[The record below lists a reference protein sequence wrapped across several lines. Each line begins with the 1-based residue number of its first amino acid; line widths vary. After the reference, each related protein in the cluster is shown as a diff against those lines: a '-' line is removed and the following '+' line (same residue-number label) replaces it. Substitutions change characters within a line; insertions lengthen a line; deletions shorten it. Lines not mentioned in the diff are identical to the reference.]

1 MSTAGEIFVLLCGI
15 VAVTTAIG
23 TVAVQTP
30 LRAALALLGHVISL
44 AGLYLTLNAHLL
56 AAIQMLVYAGAVVVL
71 FVFVI
76 MLMGPGAIDA
86 RKDGRG
92 LLTKTFGGAVLAML
106 AGAIAFA
113 VGGVGDVGRP
123 DIAPCPDGVGECGQ
137 FGGVDALASALF
149 VDAAIPFELV
159 SILLLV
165 AVVAAITVARGN
177 TIAEKEARDPEVLP
191 IRPKVVDPLTEGPN
205 AVPEGPTEAADGSMS
220 AAE

>member
-1 MSTAGEIFVLLCGI
+1 MSTSGEIFVLLCGI
-15 VAVTTAIG
+15 VAATTAIV
-23 TVAVQTP
+23 TVSVNTP
-30 LRAALALLGHVISL
+30 LRAALALLAHVISL

-56 AAIQMLVYAGAVVVL
+56 AAIQLLVYAGAVVVL

-76 MLMGPGAIDA
+76 MLMGPGAMEG

-106 AGAIAFA
+106 AGGIAFA

-123 DIAPCPDGVGECGQ
+123 PIAPCPEGVGECGQ
-137 FGGVDALASALF
+137 FGGVDALSNALF
-149 VDAAIPFELV
+149 VNAAIPFELA

-165 AVVAAITVARGN
+165 AVVAAIAVARGQ
-177 TIAEKEARDPEVLP
+177 TIAEKEARDPATLP
-191 IRPKVVDPLTEGPN
+191 VRPKVVDPLTEGPN
-205 AVPEGPTEAADGSMS
+205 APVATTTEAADA

>member
-1 MSTAGEIFVLLCGI
+1 MSTSGELVVLLCGI

-23 TVAVQTP
+23 TVAVRSP
-30 LRAALALLGHVISL
+30 LRAALALLAHVLSL

-56 AAIQMLVYAGAVVVL
+56 AAIQLLVYAGAVVVL

-76 MLMGPGAIDA
+76 MLMGPGAMDT

-92 LLTKTFGGAVLAML
+92 LLTKTFGGGVLAML

-123 DIAPCPDGVGECGQ
+123 EIAPCPDGVGECGQ
-137 FGGVDALASALF
+137 FGGVDAVSNALF
-149 VDAAIPFELV
+149 VDAAIPFELA

-165 AVVAAITVARGN
+165 AVIAAIAVARGRSA
-177 TIAEKEARDPEVLP
+177 AEKPVVEASALP
-191 IRPKVVDPLTEGPN
+191 VRPKLVDP
-205 AVPEGPTEAADGSMS
+205 PEGASAAPDDDTEAAAS
-220 AAE
+220 AAAE